1 MVKPL
6 TWISYST
13 VSAYRRH
20 GRLPSRQP
28 KCGSTTR
35 LRGVCP
41 AESRALGRAG
51 SASSWPSTSGPND
64 TDPLTARAYGSSS
77 SFAGLHRRPRPG
89 SHGPLTRY
97 P

>member
-13 VSAYRRH
+13 VSEVRCRI
-20 GRLPSRQP
+20 RPSSCQRN
-28 KCGSTTR
+28 CESVTR
-35 LRGVCP
+35 LRGTC
-41 AESRALGRAG
+41 AEESSALGLAG
-51 SASSWPSTSGPND
+51 SLSSWPSTSGPKV
-64 TDPLTARAYGSSS
+64 TDPLIALAYGSSS
-77 SFAGLHRRPRPG
+77 SLAGLHRRPRAG